1 MFQILHGPYLYQNFF
16 FHVGCPVFYLLNLA
30 NLPER
35 YLESERVQIP
45 LKRARRQES

>member
-1 MFQILHGPYLYQNFF
+1 MFQILHGPCLYQKTF
-16 FHVGCPVFYLLNLA
+16 FHVGCPGFYSLNLA

-45 LKRARRQES
+45 PKSARRQES